1 MIAAMERLHDDALL
15 AGPAAPCR
23 GARILKA
30 NMEVEAAVELAHDL
44 DATGMP
50 YQTAATRRFGSLD
63 AINAGAR
70 PR

>member
-1 MIAAMERLHDDALL
+1 MERLHDDALL

-30 NMEVEAAVELAHDL
+30 NMEVEAAVELAHGL

-50 YQTAATRRFGSLD
+50 YQTAATRRFGQ
-63 AINAGAR
+63 
-70 PR
+70 P